1 VCSWGE
7 FTDEQTRS
15 NTEIIKAGIKV
26 INNYKIEVVMNGVT
40 ELSCIFSGEPK
51 EVSCDFVVP
60 ITRKIP
66 VTDLYD
72 DLHSRMQDWKI
83 NGIRKVIRIGDA
95 EAPSII
101 AAAVHSGYRT
111 AIEVDNPSSQA
122 LNFSKREHPLIR

>member
-1 VCSWGE
+1 
-7 FTDEQTRS
+7 
-15 NTEIIKAGIKV
+15 
-26 INNYKIEVVMNGVT
+26 MNGVT

-72 DLHSRMQDWKI
+72 DLHSRMHDWKI
-83 NGIRKVIRIGDA
+83 NGIHKVIRIGDA